1 MKSTPFGL
9 FYLPIV
15 LQVNRLSLHSVLLAC
30 LLTLTLPA
38 VALAQKEDEDD
49 SVVKTPRSKASLPD
63 RPADYRSTWGI
74 LGNVHAGITFGFM
87 SNIEK
92 DLQAEQLFSEDYY
105 LRSLCTHYG
114 GSIMG
119 LIKNRFIIGLGGS
132 GYNFDAS
139 LASFPPK
146 DPERPLPEEEPG
158 EARIRAHYLFGKL
171 GYAVFNKSRWVYDE
185 ELDDYEF
192 KYQWLLFPYVG
203 FGFGG
208 KITMEISNYGTKDL
222 AFGAKDDNPGIIIP
236 RSEVR
241 EFTSPF
247 SVLEIGVGSRFMR
260 SPRGGLTAGLDLGL
274 YLNMGSN
281 QWEGPNS
288 VKVEQANKAS
298 ISGLYLRATLG
309 GGLLGGVTGGPSRS
323 GNDGY
328 IAPSRNESKGDV
340 LEEEPK
346 PKKVKRKKEV
356 EPSEP

>member
-1 MKSTPFGL
+1 MKSTHFGL
-9 FYLPIV
+9 IPYRAVFV
-15 LQVNRLSLHSVLLAC
+15 FHCLSLRTALLVG
-30 LLTLTLPA
+30 LLIFTLTQPA
-38 VALAQKEDEDD
+38 FAQKEDEDD
-49 SVVKTPRSKASLPD
+49 SVAKTPRSKASLPD
-63 RPADYRSTWGI
+63 RPADYKSTWGI

-87 SNIEK
+87 SNLEK
-92 DLQAEQLFSEDYY
+92 DLQSEQLFSEDYY

-132 GYNFDAS
+132 GYSFDAS

-158 EARIRAHYLFGKL
+158 EARIRAHYLFGKI

-192 KYQWLLFPYVG
+192 KYQWMLFPYVG

-208 KITMEISNYGTKDL
+208 QMNLEISNYGTKDL
-222 AFGAKDDNPGIIIP
+222 AFGAKEDNPGIVIP

-241 EFTSPF
+241 KFSAPF
-247 SVLEIGVGSRFMR
+247 SALELGVGSRFMR
-260 SPRGGLTAGLDLGL
+260 SPRGGLTAGLDFGV

-281 QWEGPNS
+281 QWEADGG

-298 ISGLYLRATLG
+298 ISGIYLRATLG
-309 GGLLGGVTGGPSRS
+309 GGLLGGVPESSSRKGTDGYVAPSRS
-323 GNDGY
+323 
-328 IAPSRNESKGDV
+328 ESKGDV
-340 LEEEPK
+340 LEEDEPK
-346 PKKVKRKKEV
+346 KEKKRKKKTE
-356 EPSEP
+356 EES